1 MDERA
6 IAECFDHEAGCC
18 TPKTLQRRSSRDQP
32 FVDALVAAGIQ
43 GKSLLEIGS
52 GAGQL
57 SRELA
62 RQGARFV
69 TGLDL
74 SAVSV
79 TTATR
84 EARAEGLAE
93 RVRFEVG
100 NGATDSLEPRD
111 VVVLDRVLCCY
122 PRAHEL
128 VTNTLRAAREI
139 YAFTLPRNEG
149 VLRYAWKAGFGIEN
163 AWHALRGR
171 RFRAYLHDPKLIDQW
186 LRDEGFS
193 PSRRFSRRGWL
204 HAVYVRSTTHP

>member
-18 TPKTLQRRSSRDQP
+18 TPKTLRRRSSRDQP
-32 FVDALVAAGIQ
+32 LVDALGAAGIR
-43 GKSLLEIGS
+43 GKSVLEIGS

-62 RQGARFV
+62 RRGARLV

-74 SAVSV
+74 SPVSV
-79 TTATR
+79 TTAIR

-93 RVRFEVG
+93 KARFEVG
-100 NGATDSLEPRD
+100 NGATDPLEPRD

-122 PRAHEL
+122 PRAHEFI
-128 VTNTLRAAREI
+128 TNTLRAAREV

-149 VLRYAWKAGFGIEN
+149 ALRYYWRAGFGIEN
-163 AWHALRGR
+163 AWHALRRR

-186 LRDEGFS
+186 VQEAGFS

-204 HAVYVRSTTHP
+204 HAVYVRSP